1 MRVFISAP
9 RYWCLAHFSTNH
21 VSCVFR
27 ESSVTSSRTW
37 PLSLAL
43 LWLIGVALRLAILA
57 VPPAIPALREE
68 FSLTGTEIGALS
80 GTPIVIFA
88 VASLAGSRLVA
99 RIGVIAA
106 ATAGLL
112 LTALGSAS
120 RSLAFDTV
128 GLFAATVVMGMGV
141 AVAQPAMPALVGRWL
156 PKRLVLGT
164 GVYTNGL
171 LVGEI
176 LPVALPLLVPAFAD
190 NWRVT
195 FALWAAPIVAIAV
208 LTLMLAPREE
218 AATVAGVSG
227 RWWPDWP
234 AWDVWR
240 LGLIFGGVGPLYFG
254 TNAFLPGYLSEAGRA
269 DLINPALTALN
280 LGQLPASFLLIAF
293 SRRIESRA
301 WPFILASV
309 VGLAGIGAIVMT
321 ASALTVV
328 SAAVVGFA
336 AGAAF
341 ALGLTLPPLLS
352 KPEEVA
358 RVAAAMFTISYA
370 STVLVSLICGALWDA
385 TATARAAFLPIIVA
399 TLLPIVLIPTI
410 RFDRGMRVG
419 V

>member
-1 MRVFISAP
+1 
-9 RYWCLAHFSTNH
+9 
-21 VSCVFR
+21 
-27 ESSVTSSRTW
+27 VTSSRSW

-68 FSLTGTEIGALS
+68 FHLTGTEIGALS
-80 GTPIVIFA
+80 GAPIVIFA
-88 VASLAGSRLVA
+88 AASLAGSRLVA

-112 LTALGSAS
+112 LTALGSAT
-120 RSLAFDTV
+120 RSLAFDTTS
-128 GLFAATVVMGMGV
+128 LFAATVVMGVGV
-141 AVAQPAMPALVGRWL
+141 AVAQPAMPVLVGRWL

-176 LPVALPLLVPAFAD
+176 LPVALPLLLPAFAD

-195 FALWAAPIVAIAV
+195 FALWAAPIVVIAV
-208 LTLMLAPREE
+208 LTFVLAPRDG
-218 AATVAGVSG
+218 AATVRQVSG

-254 TNAFLPGYLSEAGRA
+254 TNAFLPGHLSEAGRA
-269 DLINPALTALN
+269 DLISPALTALN

-293 SRRIESRA
+293 ARYIERRA
-301 WPFILASV
+301 WPFILSSL
-309 VGLAGIGAIVMT
+309 VGLAGIGAIIAT

-370 STVLVSLICGALWDA
+370 STVVVSLICGVLWDV
-385 TATARAAFLPIIVA
+385 TATARAAFLPIIIA
-399 TLLPIVLIPTI
+399 ALLPIVLIPTI
-410 RFDRGMRVG
+410 RFNRDSRVG
-419 V
+419 A

>member
-1 MRVFISAP
+1 M
-9 RYWCLAHFSTNH
+9 
-21 VSCVFR
+21 
-27 ESSVTSSRTW
+27 TSSRTW

-112 LTALGSAS
+112 LTALGSAT
-120 RSLAFDTV
+120 RSLAFDTIS
-128 GLFAATVVMGMGV
+128 LFAATVGMGMGV

-156 PKRLVLGT
+156 PKRLMLGS

-176 LPVALPLLVPAFAD
+176 LPVALPLLLPVFAD
-190 NWRVT
+190 NWRAT

-208 LTLMLAPREE
+208 LTFVLAPREGT
-218 AATVAGVSG
+218 ATVRQVSE

-309 VGLAGIGAIVMT
+309 VGLAGVGAIVVT

-370 STVLVSLICGALWDA
+370 STVMVSLICGALWDVA
-385 TATARAAFLPIIVA
+385 ATARAAFLPIIIA
-399 TLLPIVLIPTI
+399 TLLPIVLVPTI
-410 RFDRGMRVG
+410 RFDRGSRIG